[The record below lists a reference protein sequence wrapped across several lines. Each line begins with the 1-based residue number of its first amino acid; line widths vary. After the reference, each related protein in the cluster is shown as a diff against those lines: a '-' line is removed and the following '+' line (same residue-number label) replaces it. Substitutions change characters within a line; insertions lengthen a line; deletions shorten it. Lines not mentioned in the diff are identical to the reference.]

1 MIEKFFSGE
10 LKVQIMKYCKKLEN
24 IKSEY
29 DVLIFMARKSIC
41 FYDALVL
48 NGEVSK
54 TNSETVITTSSRI
67 LNYDCKFL
75 KEKKIAVLDDI
86 VIKGNTLNETIK
98 FLVNNDIKNF
108 DVYYIASR
116 SFENE
121 KSILIKEYL
130 KEPILELENNEILV
144 LGNAIT
150 NYISAS
156 ACSYN
161 VDYPVFY
168 MDSDEAFV
176 EKYILE
182 NNCAVIPS
190 CIPGNRTDMYVQ
202 NFDCERYF
210 EQSNLQEIEDLKF
223 KEKEIILKMRIFH
236 RKDSKDRKIVVI
248 PIIVLPELKGSEIRE
263 IFRFLAQTELYEMV
277 KNPNEHKEIGNML
290 NVIQYILS
298 YQLFIS
304 VFQEE
309 KRFCFEYSINNQDYI
324 FPKSYGGWI
333 EACLKNCEPVPLKGI
348 KDISTKDDFF
358 VLSELYGHFF
368 DFVGNR
374 HQKDGNHKVKFIF
387 KEVVEHCVGFCD
399 VDISELIG
407 NVSTLFDYAID
418 TGLIVP
424 EIDLKD
430 EFYIRAYRLSEQYEL
445 HEEEFD
451 LIIYMYNEYQQKT
464 QKEVMSKILT
474 EKLLVLF
481 FKEVIMKI
489 LNEYKGS
496 YENGETPK
504 NIFGITYARF
514 GPVVSDNSEELGVS
528 NDSYLSKRLF
538 DDARSPYK
546 RLYEKD
552 KKIYVKQIA
561 DNSFVNLP
569 KEWRTQTKTF
579 VNRYD
584 YFERLLE
591 FYNVFQKTKYINTF
605 DKFLV
610 ISAIGENQDNQLLSL
625 AAELKI
631 YQTKI
636 SGKKSA
642 EDVVVALDSIIDGM
656 VSGIWKYICYK
667 TSEYK
672 ECCAIVATSM
682 EGEKKKFE
690 KYGKAIKRFRE
701 YIDTLNEIEKASV
714 DNLKNDVYKVL
725 NIYRSCHDSAKNSEK
740 YQRYVNELNR
750 TYANNEECKIVLNN
764 LISELKAELY
774 PYTDKLCREKD
785 TFNQAYMDVDKLEEL
800 FSGKS
805 NRDNRNAEL
814 RNVVKKLM
822 DEVVYI
828 LYEILTSW
836 NCIVEL
842 AKNKKINIEICNT
855 DRNTNYLKTIKEIL
869 DKNSESKGRI
879 RAIDISKQ
887 GLENIILR
895 LQELEHEIDI
905 LLFCINQYIMSN
917 NSKFI
922 PIQSFY
928 VVKRDDGDEIELAE
942 ITEAKNREV
951 QLNKYFDFLDCKNL
965 AAFVKS
971 KQSSKIIENLSEFS
985 GYTLLD
991 YECKRGCN
999 TIVKTAKGCYS
1010 KRVKNNIMMLL
1021 DEYSNKVITIKDGR

>member
-1 MIEKFFSGE
+1 MIERFFSGE
-10 LKVQIMKYCKKLEN
+10 LKVQIMKYCKKLES
-24 IKSEY
+24 IRSEY

-54 TNSETVITTSSRI
+54 KNSEVVITTSSRI
-67 LNYDCKFL
+67 LSYDCEFL
-75 KEKKIAVLDDI
+75 KGKKIAVLDDI

-98 FLVNNDIKNF
+98 FLVNNNIKDF

-130 KEPILELENNEILV
+130 KEPILELENDEILV

-176 EKYILE
+176 EKYIFR

-190 CIPGNRTDMYVQ
+190 CIPGNKTDMYVQ
-202 NFDCERYF
+202 NFNCEKYF
-210 EQSNLQEIEDLKF
+210 EQSNSQKIEDLKF
-223 KEKEIILKMRIFH
+223 KEKEIILKIRIFH
-236 RKDSKDRKIVVI
+236 RKDSKNRKIVVI
-248 PIIVLPELKGSEIRE
+248 PIIVLPKLKGSEIRE
-263 IFRFLAQTELYEMV
+263 IFHFLACPELYEMV
-277 KNPNEHKEIGNML
+277 KNTNEHKEIGNML

-324 FPKSYGGWI
+324 FPKSYSGRI
-333 EACLKNCEPVPLKGI
+333 EACLRKCEPVPLKGI
-348 KDISTKDDFF
+348 RDIPAKDDLFA
-358 VLSELYGHFF
+358 LSELYRHFF
-368 DFVGNR
+368 DFIGNK
-374 HQKDGNHKVKFIF
+374 HQKDCNHKVKFTF
-387 KEVVEHCVGFCD
+387 KEVLEHCAVFSD
-399 VDISELIG
+399 ADISELIG

-424 EIDLKD
+424 EFGLKD
-430 EFYIRAYRLSEQYEL
+430 GFYIRAYRLSEQYEL
-445 HEEEFD
+445 HEEEFN
-451 LIIYMYNEYQQKT
+451 LIIYMYNEYQHKT
-464 QKEVMSKILT
+464 QKKVMSKILT

-481 FKEVIMKI
+481 FKEVITKV

-496 YENGETPK
+496 GENGETPK

-514 GPVVSDNSEELGVS
+514 GPVVSDNPEELGVS
-528 NDSYLSKRLF
+528 NDSYLTKRLF

-552 KKIYVKQIA
+552 KKIYVKQVA
-561 DNSFVNLP
+561 DNSFGDLP
-569 KEWRTQTKTF
+569 DEWRVQTRTF

-584 YFERLLE
+584 YFEKLLE
-591 FYNVFQKTKYINTF
+591 FYNVFGKTKYINTF
-605 DKFLV
+605 DKFLI

-636 SGKKSA
+636 SAKKSA
-642 EDVVVALDSIIDGM
+642 EDVIAALDSIIDGM

-672 ECCAIVATSM
+672 KCCAIVATSM
-682 EGEKKKFE
+682 KDEKKKFE
-690 KYGKAIKRFRE
+690 KYGKAIKLCRN
-701 YIDTLNEIEKASV
+701 YIDTLNEIERSSV
-714 DNLKNDVYKVL
+714 DNLKDDVNTVL
-725 NIYRSCHDSAKNSEK
+725 KIYTSCHNSAKSSET
-740 YQRYVNELNR
+740 YQRYVREFNR
-750 TYANNEECKIVLNN
+750 TYVNHVECKRVLNN

-774 PYTDKLCREKD
+774 PYTDRLCREKD
-785 TFNQAYMDVDKLEEL
+785 DLDQTYMDVDKLEEL
-800 FSGKS
+800 FSGRN
-805 NRDNRNAEL
+805 NRGNRNAEL
-814 RNVVKKLM
+814 KNVVEKLM
-822 DEVVYI
+822 DEAAYI
-828 LYEILTSW
+828 LYEILLNW
-836 NCIVEL
+836 NSIVEL
-842 AKNKKINIEICNT
+842 AKNRIINIEINNP
-855 DRNTNYLKTIKEIL
+855 DKNTNYLRTVNEIL
-869 DKNSESKGRI
+869 DKSSEDKRRI
-879 RAIDISKQ
+879 SAIEIPKQ
-887 GLENIILR
+887 GLEEIILR
-895 LQELEHEIDI
+895 LQELEYEIDI

-922 PIQSFY
+922 PIHSFY
-928 VVKRDDGDEIELAE
+928 IVKRDDGNEIELRE
-942 ITEAKNREV
+942 IRDAKLRELPLNR
-951 QLNKYFDFLDCKNL
+951 YFDFLDCHNL

-999 TIVKTAKGCYS
+999 TIIKTAKCCYS
-1010 KRVKNNIMMLL
+1010 KRVKDNITMLL
-1021 DEYSNKVITIKDGR
+1021 NEYSNKIITIRDEG